1 MDGNGRWAKK
11 RKFPRVMGH
20 KNAIK
25 AVKSA
30 VEASADLGVEALTLY
45 AFSTENWG
53 RPSQEVD
60 FLMKLFS
67 DYLTNELDT
76 LLKNN
81 VRFRLIGNKHRLPDH
96 VHAPLEKALSATCE
110 NTGMR
115 LCVAIDYGSRDEI
128 TQACREIAGKVKDG
142 LFSPD
147 DINEQTISDHLF
159 TKEVP
164 DPELIIRTSGELR
177 LSNFLLW
184 QSAYAEF
191 YFTSVLWPDF
201 NKEELYRA
209 ITEFQNRDIRKGK
222 IKNG

>member
-25 AVKSA
+25 AVKST
-30 VEASADLGVEALTLY
+30 VEASSKLGVKTLTLY

-60 FLMKLFS
+60 FLMKLFT

-81 VRFRLIGNKHRLPDH
+81 VQFCLIGNKHRLPSH
-96 VHAPLEKALSATCE
+96 VHKPLEEALQATQD
-110 NTGMR
+110 NSGMR

-128 TQACREIAGKVKDG
+128 TQACQNISRKVLKGEIAVDG
-142 LFSPD
+142 
-147 DINEQTISDHLF
+147 ITEEVVADHLF
-159 TKEVP
+159 TQGIEDP
-164 DPELIIRTSGELR
+164 DLIIRTSGEIR

-191 YFTSVLWPDF
+191 YFTPVLWPDF
-201 NKEELYRA
+201 NKEELYKA
-209 ITEFQNRDIRKGK
+209 IAEFQNRDIRKGK
-222 IKNG
+222 IRNG

>member
-25 AVKSA
+25 AVKAA
-30 VEASADLGVEALTLY
+30 VETSSDLGVEVLTLY

-60 FLMKLFS
+60 FLMKLFT

-81 VRFRLIGNKHRLPDH
+81 VRFCLIGNKHRLPAH
-96 VHAPLEKALSATCE
+96 VHAPLERALQASSK

-128 TQACREIAGKVKDG
+128 TQACRHISEKVKNGEISIDEI
-142 LFSPD
+142 D
-147 DINEQTISDHLF
+147 EAVISDHLF
-159 TKEVP
+159 TREIQ

-184 QSAYAEF
+184 QAAYAEF
-191 YFTSVLWPDF
+191 YFTPVLWPDF
-201 NKEELYRA
+201 NKEELYKA
-209 ITEFQNRDIRKGK
+209 IIDFQNRDIRKGK
-222 IKNG
+222 IRNG